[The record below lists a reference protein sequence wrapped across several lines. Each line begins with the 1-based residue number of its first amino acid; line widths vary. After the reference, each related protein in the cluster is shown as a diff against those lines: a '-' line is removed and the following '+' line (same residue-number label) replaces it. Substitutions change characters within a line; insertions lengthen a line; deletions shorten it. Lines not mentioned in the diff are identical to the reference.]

1 MNSGKY
7 CYLIGVFG
15 KGPKPGPARGPAS
28 REGLKPG
35 PGPGPTF
42 KARALPDPSLLW
54 AYFFAYIVV
63 QQVTGKFFPSFYI
76 LKFPPKCNMLQVA

>member
-15 KGPKPGPARGPAS
+15 KGPKPGPAQGPAS

-42 KARALPDPSLLW
+42 KARARPGPVLLGPDPSLIIM
-54 AYFFAYIVV
+54 YVF
-63 QQVTGKFFPSFYI
+63 
-76 LKFPPKCNMLQVA
+76 

>member
-42 KARALPDPSLLW
+42 KARARPGPVLLGPDPSLS
-54 AYFFAYIVV
+54 VM
-63 QQVTGKFFPSFYI
+63 GSFDYAQGTEKEK
-76 LKFPPKCNMLQVA
+76 LF

>member
-7 CYLIGVFG
+7 YYFIGVFG

-42 KARALPDPSLLW
+42 KARPGPVLLGPDPSLLPMSS
-54 AYFFAYIVV
+54 FTLQIFAYVSHFD
-63 QQVTGKFFPSFYI
+63 TH
-76 LKFPPKCNMLQVA
+76 